1 MGDKARAAGPEDAGD
16 VNADGVTVIPPP
28 PRHVAGVVS
37 SIDGTSASGVC
48 GTSGGSGQFT
58 VPKGSVV
65 TVDVA
70 PSTAFGESGVHAP
83 SFANVCVGDKVQVT
97 GTTATDGTLAASRV
111 TVVPPRPKKA
121 SGTVVSVDGSSTEGT
136 CGVAGNAGSFTLST
150 RNKTQTVNVAPSTV
164 FQAQGVQAP
173 SFHMVCVGDHVQ
185 ATGTQPSNHQ
195 PLTATDVLV
204 TDTPSQSVRR

>member
-1 MGDKARAAGPEDAGD
+1 M
-16 VNADGVTVIPPP
+16 
-28 PRHVAGVVS
+28 
-37 SIDGTSASGVC
+37 
-48 GTSGGSGQFT
+48 
-58 VPKGSVV
+58 PKGSVV